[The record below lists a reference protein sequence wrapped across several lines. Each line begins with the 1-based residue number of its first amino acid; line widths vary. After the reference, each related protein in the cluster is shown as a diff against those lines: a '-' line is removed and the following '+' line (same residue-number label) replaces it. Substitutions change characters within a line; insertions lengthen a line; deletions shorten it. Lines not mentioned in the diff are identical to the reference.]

1 MSARVPTPADPPAT
15 AKPATAIV
23 VAIAVLASLAPWIA
37 GGLLAP
43 VAQPQS
49 YHNFC
54 DQRVFL
60 RIPNALNVLS
70 NLPFLLVGLLG
81 LRALPGLTLL
91 PPRSRSQAPWAVM
104 FLGIALTAIGSSY
117 YHIDPNDAT
126 LVWDR
131 LPMTVAFA
139 GLVAGTLADR
149 SPRLTWPLLAVLLL
163 VGAGSVVYWA
173 LRGNLVPYIVVQAGF
188 IGAALAATAA
198 VRSPYTLAA
207 RIYPATALYAGAMIS
222 ERYDFEISAL
232 LANTVSGHTLKHL
245 LAAAS
250 AYVLLRMLVERR
262 LQQGRPSSAAG

>member
-1 MSARVPTPADPPAT
+1 MSVRFPTAPDAPRNAGT
-15 AKPATAIV
+15 TLV
-23 VAIAVLASLAPWIA
+23 VAIAVVASLAPWLVGA
-37 GGLLAP
+37 LLAP

-54 DQRVFL
+54 DQRAFL

-91 PPRSRSQAPWAVM
+91 PPRARSQAPWAVM
-104 FLGIALTAIGSSY
+104 FLGVGLTAIGSSY
-117 YHIDPNDAT
+117 YHLDPNDAT

-149 SPRLTWPLLAVLLL
+149 VPRLTWPLLAVLLA
-163 VGAGSVVYWA
+163 VGAGSVLYWA
-173 LRGNLVPYIVVQAGF
+173 LRGNLVPYIAVQAGF

-198 VRSPYTLAA
+198 VRSPYTLAT
-207 RIYPATALYAGAMIS
+207 RIYLASALYAGAMIA

-262 LQQGRPSSAAG
+262 LQPVSPSSVAG

>member
-1 MSARVPTPADPPAT
+1 MSVRFPTAPDAPRNAGT
-15 AKPATAIV
+15 TLV
-23 VAIAVLASLAPWIA
+23 VAITLVASLAPWLA
-37 GGLLAP
+37 GALLAP

-54 DQRVFL
+54 DQRAFL

-81 LRALPGLTLL
+81 LRALPGLT
-91 PPRSRSQAPWAVM
+91 QGPWAVM
-104 FLGIALTAIGSSY
+104 FLGVGLTAIGSSY
-117 YHIDPNDAT
+117 YHLDPNDAT

-149 SPRLTWPLLAVLLL
+149 VPRLTWPLLAVLLA
-163 VGAGSVVYWA
+163 VGAGSVLYWA
-173 LRGNLVPYIVVQAGF
+173 LRGNLVPYIAVQAGF

-198 VRSPYTLAA
+198 VRSPYTLAT
-207 RIYPATALYAGAMIS
+207 RIYLASALYAGAMIA

-262 LQQGRPSSAAG
+262 LQQVSPSSVAG

>member
-1 MSARVPTPADPPAT
+1 MHVPLNLRSGAVSARQAAAILGLAFAAALLPWVAAVALPP
-15 AKPATAIV
+15 
-23 VAIAVLASLAPWIA
+23 L
-37 GGLLAP
+37 
-43 VAQPQS
+43 AQPQE
-49 YHNFC
+49 YHDFA
-54 DQRVFL
+54 DQRLMLGV
-60 RIPNALNVLS
+60 PHALNVLS
-70 NLPFLLVGLLG
+70 NLPFLLVGALG
-81 LRALPGLTLL
+81 LRALPGFTLL

-117 YHIDPNDAT
+117 YHLDPNDAT

-149 SPRLTWPLLAVLLL
+149 SPRLTWPLLAALLL

-207 RIYPATALYAGAMIS
+207 RIYPATALYAGAMIA

-232 LANTVSGHTLKHL
+232 LANTISGHTLKHL

-250 AYVLLRMLVERR
+250 AYMLLRMLVERR
-262 LQQGRPSSAAG
+262 LQQGSPSSSAG

>member
-1 MSARVPTPADPPAT
+1 MSVRLPITADTTGNAGAALVIT
-15 AKPATAIV
+15 
-23 VAIAVLASLAPWIA
+23 IAVIASLAPWIA
-37 GGLLAP
+37 GALLAP
-43 VAQPQS
+43 IAQPQS

-70 NLPFLLVGLLG
+70 NLPFLLIGLLG

-104 FLGIALTAIGSSY
+104 FLGVALTAIGSSY
-117 YHIDPNDAT
+117 YHLDPNDAT

-149 SPRLTWPLLAVLLL
+149 VPRLTWPLLAVLLL

-207 RIYPATALYAGAMIS
+207 RIYPATVLYAGAMIA

-262 LQQGRPSSAAG
+262 LQHGSPSSIA